1 MEGEPQQA
9 GAGRREALNVLVATY
24 EGALLRHAARLTG
37 NAAAAEDVVQNA
49 FIKLIRRWQGPLDP
63 SPPLAGW
70 LYRVVHNEAVDHV
83 RSEARRQELHASQ
96 ARDRDPQPAAEAAP
110 PAEPSERA
118 AAAAAALARL
128 PERERLLVTL
138 KVYEDKSY
146 REIAEIAGL
155 SVGNVGFILHH
166 AMKKLARI
174 LQGEEEDGRDPT

>member
-1 MEGEPQQA
+1 MAGEPQTA
-9 GAGRREALNVLVATY
+9 GAERLDALNELVATY
-24 EGALLRHAARLTG
+24 ESALLRHAARLTG

-49 FIKLIRRWQGPLDP
+49 FIKLIRRWKGPLAP

-83 RSEARRQELHASQ
+83 RHEARRHELYASH
-96 ARDRDPQPAAEAAP
+96 ARDRATRQAAEVARP
-110 PAEPSERA
+110 PEPSERA

-174 LQGEEEDGRDPT
+174 LQGEEDNGRDPT